1 MIKLIHM
8 SAAFI
13 SISLFLLRG
22 FWVFQ
27 NSSMISKKWVKILPH
42 VNDTILLIAATVLAV
57 TTHQY
62 PFVDNWLTA
71 KFIALIMYIVFGS
84 YALKRA
90 KNTKNKMIFF
100 ILSVLLFI
108 YIVMVALTRSV
119 TWFAN

>member
-8 SAAFI
+8 STAFI

-27 NSSMISKKWVKILPH
+27 NSSMMSKRWVKIVPH
-42 VNDTILLIAATVLAV
+42 VNDTLLLITATILAI

-71 KFIALIMYIVFGS
+71 KFSALIIYIFTGM

-90 KNTKNKMIFF
+90 KSKKNKVIFF
-100 ILSVLLFI
+100 ILSVLIFI
-108 YIVMVALTRSV
+108 YIVMVAITRSAI
-119 TWFAN
+119 WFTG